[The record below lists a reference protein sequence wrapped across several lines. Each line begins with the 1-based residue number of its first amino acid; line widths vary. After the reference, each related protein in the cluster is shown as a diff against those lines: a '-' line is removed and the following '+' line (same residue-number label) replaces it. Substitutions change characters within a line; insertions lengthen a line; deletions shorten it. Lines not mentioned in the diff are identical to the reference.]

1 MKNNNVSIPFL
12 YCKLDRAAKLLNCE
26 PIDLIHLGVVGGI
39 ELCVMLKG
47 FYSEVFLTK
56 EQLLPGDEQALI
68 KRFCQYSSFHFKK
81 KDKNKSWME
90 EIEWV
95 SDEIFCAKGHAYGLW
110 VLTDGIEHLEHFGEM
125 THQGSLFLP
134 GSNHHIVISHTVGL
148 DEKNP
153 YPPVNITLND
163 VYITK
168 SDIDKIMSGKV
179 GELSINT
186 RVRDDIYEVKN
197 VSRITENKKNK
208 LIKALIEVAYGKG
221 SSERPRSLLNEERS
235 TGELLIDLH
244 KMGIEP
250 PVTGSTLAAYLK
262 DVELDYVE
270 VYTPPVENS
279 KK

>member
-1 MKNNNVSIPFL
+1 MKTNNAAIPFL

-39 ELCVMLKG
+39 ELCIMLRG

-56 EQLLPGDEQALI
+56 EHLLLGDELALI
-68 KRFCQYSSFHFKK
+68 KRFCQYSAFRFKEID
-81 KDKNKSWME
+81 KDKSWMDG
-90 EIEWV
+90 IEWV
-95 SDEIFCAKGHAYGLW
+95 SEEIFCAKGYADGLW
-110 VLTDGIEHLEHFGEM
+110 ALTDGIENLECFGEM
-125 THQGSLFLP
+125 THHGTLFLP
-134 GSNHHIVISHTVGL
+134 GSNQNIVISHTVEL

-153 YPPVNITLND
+153 YLPVNITLND

-168 SDIDKIMSGKV
+168 SDIDKIMSGNI

-186 RVRDDIYEVKN
+186 KVRDDIYEVKS

-208 LIKALIEVAYGKG
+208 LIKALIEIAYGNG
-221 SSERPRSLLNEERS
+221 ASERPRSLLNEERL
-235 TGELLIDLH
+235 TGELLLDLH

-262 DVELDYVE
+262 GVELDYVGI
-270 VYTPPVENS
+270 YTPPVEDS